1 MKYYFAPLE
10 GITGYIYRNA
20 LEKYF
25 PGTDRYFTPF
35 IAPDQTKILRT
46 KETRDVAPENN
57 QVQELIPQILTC
69 NAEHFIMTAEALK
82 ELGYQEI
89 NLNLGCPSGTV
100 VARGR
105 GSGFLAYPD
114 ELDRFLEQIFDGT
127 DVKISIKTRIGKDHT
142 EDAFRLMEIY
152 AKYPLSELI
161 IHPRTQKEFYRGL
174 PHQELF
180 GELSEHFWHCAAEAE
195 KQISCGNTEDKN
207 TRKIPVCY
215 NGNIMT
221 EADYRKLIET
231 FPQIS
236 AVMLGRGIIANPGLI
251 RQLKTGIA
259 TDKKTLKA
267 FHDEVMQGYLGY
279 LREEKNTLFRMKEMW
294 VYMIHLFADHEKHL
308 KKIRKSQ
315 SLAEYGCVV
324 QSLFAERELLPE
336 GPARWNLP
344 QR

>member
-1 MKYYFAPLE
+1 MKFYLAPLE

-46 KETRDVAPENN
+46 KETRDVTPEHN
-57 QVQELIPQILTC
+57 QVKELIPQILTR
-69 NAEHFIMTAEALK
+69 NAEHFIMTAKALEA
-82 ELGYQEI
+82 LGYQEV

-114 ELDRFLEQIFDGT
+114 ELDRFLEEIFEGT
-127 DVKISIKTRIGKDHT
+127 NVRISIKTRIGRDHT
-142 EDAFRLMEIY
+142 DDAFRLMEIY

-161 IHPRTQKEFYRGL
+161 IHPRTQKEFYRGV

-180 GELSEHFWHCAAEAE
+180 GELCEHFWQSAANAKTAE
-195 KQISCGNTEDKN
+195 NE
-207 TRKIPVCY
+207 TRIPVCY
-215 NGNIMT
+215 NGNILTASDYKKLT
-221 EADYRKLIET
+221 ER
-231 FPQIS
+231 FPNVS
-236 AVMLGRGIIANPGLI
+236 AVMLGRGIIADPGLI
-251 RQLKTGIA
+251 RQLKTGVP

-267 FHDEVMQGYLGY
+267 FHDEVQQGYLGY

-294 VYMIHLFADHEKHL
+294 VYMIHLFADHEKYM

-315 SLAEYGCVV
+315 SLAEYNGVV
-324 QSLFAERELLPE
+324 QTLFAERELLPD
-336 GPARWNLP
+336 GPERWNLP
-344 QR
+344 QK